1 MLLAARTD
9 QAPRPRVQK
18 PTDAQPS
25 RGLRFTDTTYT
36 RQNQSGA
43 KISAAER
50 WMLTA
55 GCWLLVVGSRLLLLV
70 GDSWQLAVGC

>member
-9 QAPRPRVQK
+9 QVLRLRVQE

-43 KISAAER
+43 KISAADTMDSVRLIGAWMTSER
-50 WMLTA
+50 
-55 GCWLLVVGSRLLLLV
+55 S
-70 GDSWQLAVGC
+70 